1 MMETTLISTVYS
13 IEPVMICITQFSP
26 RKVVLIM
33 EEEPPREKEQVKE
46 IIEDTIGKFIKVQIK
61 ETSLYDVVQI
71 AKDTVDAIDEERA
84 EGRKVVINISGGRKT
99 QALGVL
105 FGCYARNNDVQ
116 RIAYVTEEEGE
127 VIDLPILSF
136 GISKTKKKLLEEL
149 KKGETSVK
157 NLALKLGISRGMT
170 YNHIRELRNMGFID
184 PEKLEIT
191 SAGEIAIL

>member
-1 MMETTLISTVYS
+1 METTLISTVYS

-33 EEEPPREKEQVKE
+33 EEEPPKEKEQVQK
-46 IIEDTIGKFIKVQIK
+46 IIEDTLGNFIEVKIK

-71 AKDTVDAIDEERA
+71 AKDTVDTIDEERA
-84 EGRKVVINISGGRKT
+84 KGRKVVVNISGGRKT
-99 QALGVL
+99 QALSVL

-127 VIDLPILSF
+127 IIDLPILSF
-136 GISKTKKKLLEEL
+136 GISKTKKKVLEEL
-149 KKGETSVK
+149 KRGETSVK

-191 SAGEIAIL
+191 SAGELAIL

>member
-1 MMETTLISTVYS
+1 LMETTLISTVYS

-26 RKVVLIM
+26 KKVVLIM
-33 EEEPPREKEQVKE
+33 EEEPPKEKEQVQK
-46 IIEDTIGKFIKVQIK
+46 IIEDTLGNFLEVKIK

-71 AKDTVDAIDEERA
+71 AKDTVDTIDEERA
-84 EGRKVVINISGGRKT
+84 NGRKVVVNISGGRKT

-127 VIDLPILSF
+127 IIDLPILSF
-136 GISKTKKKLLEEL
+136 GISKTKKKVLEEL

-170 YNHIRELRNMGFID
+170 YNHIRELRNMGFIAQD
-184 PEKLEIT
+184 KLEIT
-191 SAGEIAIL
+191 SAGELAIL

>member
-1 MMETTLISTVYS
+1 METTLISIVYS

-33 EEEPPREKEQVKE
+33 EEEPPKEKEQVQK
-46 IIEDTIGKFIKVQIK
+46 IIEDTLGNFIEVKIK

-71 AKDTVDAIDEERA
+71 AKDTVDTIDEERA
-84 EGRKVVINISGGRKT
+84 KGRKVVVNISGGRKT

-127 VIDLPILSF
+127 IIDLPILSF
-136 GISKTKKKLLEEL
+136 GISKTKKKVLEEL
-149 KKGETSVK
+149 KRGETSVK

-191 SAGEIAIL
+191 SAGELAIL

>member
-1 MMETTLISTVYS
+1 METTLISTVYS

-26 RKVVLIM
+26 KKVVLIM
-33 EEEPPREKEQVKE
+33 EEEPPKEKEQVQK
-46 IIEDTIGKFIKVQIK
+46 IIEDTLGNFLEVKIK

-71 AKDTVDAIDEERA
+71 AKDTVDTIDEERA
-84 EGRKVVINISGGRKT
+84 KGRKVVVNISGGRKT

-127 VIDLPILSF
+127 IIDLPILSF
-136 GISKTKKKLLEEL
+136 GISKTKKKVLEEL
-149 KKGETSVK
+149 KRGETSVK

-191 SAGEIAIL
+191 SAGELAIL

>member
-46 IIEDTIGKFIKVQIK
+46 IIEDTLGKFIKVQIK

>member
-1 MMETTLISTVYS
+1 METTLISTVYS

-33 EEEPPREKEQVKE
+33 EEEPPKEKEQVQK
-46 IIEDTIGKFIKVQIK
+46 IIEDTLGNFIEVKIK

-71 AKDTVDAIDEERA
+71 AKDTVDTIDEERA
-84 EGRKVVINISGGRKT
+84 KGRKVVVNISGGRKT

-127 VIDLPILSF
+127 IIDLPILSF
-136 GISKTKKKLLEEL
+136 GISKTKKES
-149 KKGETSVK
+149 T
-157 NLALKLGISRGMT
+157 RG
-170 YNHIRELRNMGFID
+170 
-184 PEKLEIT
+184 
-191 SAGEIAIL
+191 A

>member
-1 MMETTLISTVYS
+1 METTLISTVYS

-33 EEEPPREKEQVKE
+33 EEEPPREKEQVKK
-46 IIEDTIGKFIKVQIK
+46 IIEDTLGKFIKVQIK

-71 AKDTVDAIDEERA
+71 AKDTVDTIDEERA
-84 EGRKVVINISGGRKT
+84 KGRKIVVNISGGRKT

-191 SAGEIAIL
+191 SAGEIATL